1 MKRVNI
7 PASKIST
14 IVGLNPFNKY
24 DDIFEEIKSKIT
36 GEKIKTLN
44 DNIKLEKNDL
54 LKITKE
60 LLPNTNIPDE
70 NLNLEHILKLS
81 CKDAVKCNSTQQ
93 SHILENQINR
103 TIQNIVPDNVNI
115 KEIKEFVNKDINLK
129 RGIKN
134 EDKIIQNYNKKYKT
148 TVTDNNSKVFYY
160 PFIEIKKNNTT
171 YKFQISAKIDGLEN
185 DTLIEIKNRR
195 NKLLNKIPT
204 YEQVQLEIYLRILKL
219 QTGKLIENF
228 NDTTKEYIYK
238 PNDELWDNI
247 LEKLYDF
254 SQQIIDDL

>member
-36 GEKIKTLN
+36 GEKLKTLN
-44 DNIKLEKNDL
+44 DKITLEKNDL

-60 LLPNTNIPDE
+60 LLPNINIPDK

-81 CKDAVKCNSTQQ
+81 CKNAVKCNSTQQ
-93 SHILENQINR
+93 SHVLENQINR
-103 TIQNIVPDNVNI
+103 TIQNVIPDNVNI

-160 PFIEIKKNNTT
+160 PFIEINKNNTT

-185 DTLIEIKNRR
+185 DMLIEIKNRR

-228 NDTTKEYIYK
+228 NDITKEHIYK
-238 PNDELWDNI
+238 SNDELWDNI